1 MLFGDGD
8 RSGDDKILRE
18 DRGGGSRNVARND
31 GEVERAG
38 FFQATGKA
46 CEPESARERSFGEC
60 VLDQRDVRV
69 TSAPSPEAT
78 SSPPRRRSG
87 FVTAWRIA
95 SSWRGS

>member
-8 RSGDDKILRE
+8 WGGDDKILRE
-18 DRGGGSRNVARND
+18 DCGGGGRNVARND
-31 GEVERAG
+31 GEIERAG
-38 FFQATGKA
+38 FFQAAGEA

-78 SSPPRRRSG
+78 SSPPRRRLG
-87 FVTAWRIA
+87 CLAGLRLA
-95 SSWRGS
+95 CSWRGS